1 MAKSKDDIK
10 YAVGEARLSE
20 DEGVRVGYKHGTPL
34 EGGKIAD
41 SSPVDLFSSAH
52 NINSHSQSQSQS
64 ESAQSQSTRPPD
76 PDDHHYDFGVYTK
89 LLDMEGRLCI
99 SHGNVIWVMEEYGV
113 KESWSKTYINDMDPI
128 CFAKTIDV
136 ALVTGFDE
144 QVKKSWFVES
154 LISLETEKVEE
165 VEVV

>member
-52 NINSHSQSQSQS
+52 NINSQSQSQS
-64 ESAQSQSTRPPD
+64 ETAQSHSTRPPD
-76 PDDHHYDFGVYTK
+76 
-89 LLDMEGRLCI
+89 I
-99 SHGNVIWVMEEYGV
+99 SN
-113 KESWSKTYINDMDPI
+113 SPNNNSQST
-128 CFAKTIDV
+128 
-136 ALVTGFDE
+136 
-144 QVKKSWFVES
+144 SS
-154 LISLETEKVEE
+154 
-165 VEVV
+165 